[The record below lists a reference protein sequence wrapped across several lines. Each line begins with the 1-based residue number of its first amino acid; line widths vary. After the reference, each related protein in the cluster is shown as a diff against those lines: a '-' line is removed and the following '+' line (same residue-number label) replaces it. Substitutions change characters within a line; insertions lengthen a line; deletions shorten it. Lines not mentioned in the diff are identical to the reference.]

1 MKWTKTKVRSKT
13 EVPNF
18 FIEAL
23 LKAGIQEQKA
33 EKEFIVIDSEVIYKD
48 LKNKVA
54 LRAIPDDHYNID
66 VTIDYETKVLGEQQA
81 HLQHIDDFRD
91 EISMCRTFVF
101 LHELE
106 FLVKNN
112 LIKGGDLSNAIVFVN
127 RVVSQEELDRLS
139 DILNKPKVV
148 VKEEGILNNLE
159 LHFENEPARHKL
171 LDIVGDLTLLGK
183 PIKGKIIATR
193 PGHYSNVEFA
203 KLIKKQIKY

>member
-1 MKWTKTKVRSKT
+1 
-13 EVPNF
+13 
-18 FIEAL
+18 
-23 LKAGIQEQKA
+23 
-33 EKEFIVIDSEVIYKD
+33 
-48 LKNKVA
+48 
-54 LRAIPDDHYNID
+54 
-66 VTIDYETKVLGEQQA
+66 
-81 HLQHIDDFRD
+81 
-91 EISMCRTFVF
+91 MCRTFVF